1 MKVIQILTERINSAN
16 ELRSSFDQQQWSN
29 ILCHFISQF
38 IDRNT
43 GSPISSGL
51 RYFIGNSI
59 NSAELENAQRLIGRN
74 MASGLSPEAWNA
86 YAIRYNM
93 GVPNSSTGLSWDD
106 IYNHLAPHAATRCE
120 LEVTSAASMNPGVSN
135 DQLLDTEETREE
147 FISLINTS
155 TADIPDPITTETEL
169 VSFLRLSL
177 QAIQNTPQRRAADD
191 RGHNFRWFVDNA
203 ANEGNPLKN
212 NWVRIF
218 NNNKE
223 IIDNGQTISKESL
236 TELVWRWVIAADYV
250 ISGARRTSA
259 D

>member
-29 ILCHFISQF
+29 ILCHFISKF

-43 GSPISSGL
+43 GSPVSSAL
-51 RYFIGNSI
+51 RYFIGGALN
-59 NSAELENAQRLIGRN
+59 AGELENAQRLIGLN

-106 IYNHLAPHAATRCE
+106 IYNHLAPHAATPCE
-120 LEVTSAASMNPGVSN
+120 LEVMAANTSPGVSN
-135 DQLLDTEETREE
+135 DTLLDTEETREE

-155 TADIPDPITTETEL
+155 TADVPDPITTETEL
-169 VSFLRLSL
+169 ASFLRQSL

-191 RGHNFRWFVDNA
+191 QGHNFRWFVDNA

-212 NWVRIF
+212 NWVKIF

-236 TELVWRWVIAADYV
+236 IELVWRWVIAADYV
-250 ISGARRTSA
+250 ISAARRTSA
-259 D
+259 G